1 MFRGAHFQSISG
13 LIFVTISVPGENH
26 KKYRNIVARVHKG
39 LPIPSSLITMHL
51 TFLTG
56 LSQGG
61 SLFFLVFLHA
71 MVLRLDC
78 NSCARA
84 A

>member
-1 MFRGAHFQSISG
+1 MFRGAHFQSIPG
-13 LIFVTISVPGENH
+13 LIYVTISVPGENH
-26 KKYRNIVARVHKG
+26 SKNMVARGHKG
-39 LPIPSSLITMHL
+39 LPIPSSLITLHL